1 MPTILK
7 PEETRALPKPVK
19 REVKQA
25 VEIPVLP
32 IRDMVLFPEM
42 ILPLRVEEE
51 KSIRLI
57 DDALVEKKKIGVQAL
72 KVEVEEV
79 KRFDHLHPVGT
90 TANIL
95 KKIMMPDGAIN
106 ILIQGVARYT
116 VEKVT
121 SSDPYFQVL
130 ANLHPDE
137 PISGKEAQARVEL
150 LTSLFSKFVDLAA
163 YLPPELKVMIVNIDN
178 PGQLADF
185 AVSGLKIGT
194 VEKQEV
200 LQEFSVQKRLDRAI
214 SILSNQIEVM
224 EIGKG
229 IEEKVKGEM
238 DRSQREFYLREQLKA
253 IQQELGIVDEQQQ
266 EIERLQEKIEES
278 GMPETARNES
288 EGELKRLG
296 VMHPSS
302 AEYGVIRTYLQWMVE
317 LPWQVQT
324 EDSMDI
330 GRARKILDEDH
341 YGLEKVKRRIL
352 EYLSVKKL
360 KKETKSPILCF
371 VGPPGVGKTSLG
383 RAIAKSLKRKFIRMS
398 LGGMRDEAEI
408 RGHRR
413 TYIGAMPGKIIQE
426 IKRCGSRNPL
436 FMMDEIDKI
445 GIDFRGDPA
454 SALLE
459 ALDPEQNFSFM
470 DHYLGVPFDLS
481 GVLFI
486 TTANILLPIPPALRD
501 RMEVIEISGYTVEE
515 KIEIVKRHL
524 LPRVIDQNGLTKMDV
539 RLTRRAIRKVITEYT
554 REAGLRNLERELSAI
569 MRKIAVGFA
578 EGKREPV
585 GIDAGDVSIY
595 LGPEKF
601 LDDVRERTAKTGVAA
616 GLAWTTV
623 GGEIMFVEAT
633 KMPGKGRMVLT
644 GSLGDVMKE
653 SAHIALSYLKSKAV
667 NAGIDALEFEKSDV
681 HVHVPS
687 GAIPKDGPSAGVTIY
702 SSLYSLFTERPV
714 RNDVAMTG
722 EITLR
727 GYVLPVGGIQEK
739 VLAAKLAGIKK
750 IILPARNKKDIQEIP
765 TSSAKGLK
773 FIFVSD
779 MDQLVENVIAGRKR
793 RGKRRK
799 K

>member
-1 MPTILK
+1 MSIILK
-7 PEETRALPKPVK
+7 PDGTKALPVPVERVVEK
-19 REVKQA
+19 A
-25 VEIPVLP
+25 VEIAVLP
-32 IRDMVLFPEM
+32 IRDLVLFPEM
-42 ILPLRVEEE
+42 ILPLSINE
-51 KSIRLI
+51 KRSIHLI
-57 DDALVEKKKIGVQAL
+57 DDALVEKKRIGVQVVKAD
-72 KVEVEEV
+72 VDEVT
-79 KRFDHLHPVGT
+79 RIDQLYHVGT

-95 KKIMMPDGAIN
+95 KKIMMPDGGISV
-106 ILIQGVARYT
+106 LIQGVARYR
-116 VEKVT
+116 VEKVV
-121 SSDPYFQVL
+121 SSNPYLQVVANIHVEDPQK
-130 ANLHPDE
+130 
-137 PISGKEAQARVEL
+137 GKEVEARAEL
-150 LTSLFSKFVDLAA
+150 LKNLFSKFVDLAA
-163 YLPPELKVMIVNIDN
+163 YLPEELKIMIMNIEK

-185 AVSGLKIGT
+185 AVSGLK
-194 VEKQEV
+194 VSAAEKQKV
-200 LQEFSVQKRLDRAI
+200 LETFPVQNRLDGAI
-214 SILSNQIEVM
+214 SLLSSQIEVM
-224 EIGKG
+224 EIGRG

-238 DRSQREFYLREQLKA
+238 DRAQREFYLREQLKA

-266 EIERLQEKIEES
+266 EVDRLREKIEAS
-278 GMPETARNES
+278 GMPEVARRES
-288 EGELKRLG
+288 EAELKRLA

-324 EDSMDI
+324 EDFLDI
-330 GRARKILDEDH
+330 GKARKILDEDH
-341 YGLEKVKRRIL
+341 YGLGKVKKRIL

-360 KKETKSPILCF
+360 SEEARSPILCF

-383 RAIAKSLKRKFIRMS
+383 RAIAKSLKRKFIRIS

-436 FMMDEIDKI
+436 FMMDEIDKV
-445 GIDFRGDPA
+445 GVDFRGDPA

-459 ALDPEQNFSFM
+459 ALDPEQNVSFT

-486 TTANILLPIPPALRD
+486 TTANVLVPIPPALRD
-501 RMEVIEISGYTVEE
+501 RMEVIEINGYTVEE
-515 KIEIVKRHL
+515 KVEIVKRHL
-524 LPRVIDQNGLTKMDV
+524 LPRVIAQNGLKKDDV
-539 RLTRRAIRKVITEYT
+539 RLTRRAIRKVVTEYT
-554 REAGLRNLERELSAI
+554 REAGLRNLERELSSI
-569 MRKIAVGFA
+569 MRKIAVSFA
-578 EGKREPV
+578 EGKKDPV
-585 GIDAGDVSIY
+585 RIDAGDVPGY

-633 KMPGKGRMVLT
+633 KMPGKGRLVLT

-653 SAHIALSYLKSKAV
+653 SAQIALSYLKSKAV
-667 NAGIDALEFEKSDV
+667 KEDIEPGEFDGSDL

-702 SSLYSLFTERPV
+702 SSLYSLITGRPV

-739 VLAAKLAGIKK
+739 VLGAKLAGIKK
-750 IILPARNKKDIQEIP
+750 VVLPARNRKDVMEIP
-765 TSSAKGLK
+765 ETSRKGLK
-773 FIFVSD
+773 FIYVSD
-779 MDQLVENVIAGRKR
+779 MDELIENVIARRKR
-793 RGKRRK
+793 DGKGGK

>member
-1 MPTILK
+1 MPTILNPDGTK
-7 PEETRALPKPVK
+7 ALPKPVK
-19 REVKQA
+19 RVIEET

-42 ILPLRVEEE
+42 ILPLRIDDE

-57 DDALVEKKKIGVQAL
+57 DDALVEKKKIGLQA
-72 KVEVEEV
+72 VMADVEEV
-79 KRFDHLHPVGT
+79 KRIDDLYTVGT

-106 ILIQGVARYT
+106 VLMQGAVRYR
-116 VEKVT
+116 VEKVVST
-121 SSDPYFQVL
+121 KPYFQVV
-130 ANLHPDE
+130 ANLHGDE
-137 PISGKEAQARVEL
+137 PVSGKEAQARVEL
-150 LTSLFSKFVDLAA
+150 LINLFSQFVDLSA
-163 YLPPELKVMIVNIDN
+163 YLPPEIKVMVMNIDK

-185 AVSGLKIGT
+185 AVSGLKISAA
-194 VEKQEV
+194 EKQKV
-200 LQEFSVQKRLDRAI
+200 LEEFSVIKRLDLAI
-214 SILSNQIEVM
+214 SILTNQIEVM

-229 IEEKVKGEM
+229 IEEKVRGEM
-238 DRSQREFYLREQLKA
+238 DRAQREFYLREQLKA

-266 EIERLQEKIEES
+266 EVERFKEKIEQS
-278 GMPETARNES
+278 GMPDVARKEA
-288 EGELKRLG
+288 EDELKRLA

-317 LPWQVQT
+317 LPWQIET
-324 EDSMDI
+324 RDALDI

-341 YGLEKVKRRIL
+341 FGLEKVKRRIL

-360 KKETKSPILCF
+360 KKEAKSPILCF

-383 RAIAKSLKRKFIRMS
+383 RAIAMSLQRKFIRIS

-426 IKRCGSRNPL
+426 IKRCGSKNPL

-459 ALDPEQNFSFM
+459 ALDPEQNNSFS

-481 GVLFI
+481 KVLFI

-515 KIEIVKRHL
+515 KVEIVKRHL
-524 LPRVIDQNGLTKMDV
+524 LPRVIENNGLTKRNV
-539 RLTRRAIRKVITEYT
+539 RMTRRAVKKVITEYT
-554 REAGLRNLERELSAI
+554 REAGLRNLERELAAI
-569 MRKIAVGFA
+569 MRKIAVDFA
-578 EGKREPV
+578 EGKRDPV
-585 GIDAGDVSIY
+585 RIDTGDVPGY
-595 LGPEKF
+595 LGAEKY

-616 GLAWTTV
+616 GLAWTSV
-623 GGEIMFVEAT
+623 GGEILFVEAT
-633 KMPGKGRMVLT
+633 KMPGKGRMLLT

-653 SAHIALSYLKSKAV
+653 SAHLALSYLRSR
-667 NAGIDALEFEKSDV
+667 AGKEGIETADFEESDI
-681 HVHVPS
+681 HIHVPS

-702 SSLYSLFTERPV
+702 SALYSLLTNRPV

-727 GYVLPVGGIQEK
+727 GYVLPVGGIVEK
-739 VLAAKLAGIKK
+739 VLAAKLAGLRRV
-750 IILPARNKKDIQEIP
+750 ILPERNRKDIDEIP
-765 TSSAKGLK
+765 ESSRKGLN
-773 FIFVSD
+773 FVFVSD
-779 MDQLVENVIAGRKR
+779 MDQLIDNVIA
-793 RGKRRK
+793 RRK
-799 K
+799 KDGKSRKK

>member
-1 MPTILK
+1 MPTILN
-7 PEETRALPKPVK
+7 PDGTRALPRPVK
-19 REVKQA
+19 RAVAQA

-79 KRFDHLHPVGT
+79 KRIDDLHPVGT

-95 KKIMMPDGAIN
+95 KKIMMPDGTLN
-106 ILIQGVARYT
+106 VLIQGVARYT
-116 VEKVT
+116 VEKVI
-121 SSDPYFQVL
+121 SSEPYFQVI

-137 PISGKEAQARVEL
+137 PASGKETQARVEL
-150 LTSLFSKFVDLAA
+150 LVNLFSKFVDLAA
-163 YLPPELKVMIVNIDN
+163 YLPQELKVMIVNIDN

-185 AVSGLKIGT
+185 AVSGLKIDT
-194 VEKQEV
+194 AEKQKV
-200 LQEFSVQKRLDRAI
+200 LQEFSVQKRLDHAI
-214 SILSNQIEVM
+214 SLISNQIEVM
-224 EIGKG
+224 EIGRG

-266 EIERLQEKIEES
+266 EIERLKEKIEES
-278 GMPETARNES
+278 GMPEAARKES
-288 EGELKRLG
+288 EGELNRLG

-324 EDSMDI
+324 EDSLDI

-352 EYLSVKKL
+352 EYLAVKKL
-360 KKETKSPILCF
+360 QEEAKSPILCF

-383 RAIAKSLKRKFIRMS
+383 RAIAKSLKRKFIRTS

-459 ALDPEQNFSFM
+459 ALDPEQNYSFT

-524 LPRVIDQNGLTKMDV
+524 LPRVIDQNGLTKRDV

-554 REAGLRNLERELSAI
+554 REAGLRNLERELAAI
-569 MRKIAVGFA
+569 MRKIAVDFA

-585 GIDAGDVSIY
+585 VIDAGDVSLY

-616 GLAWTTV
+616 GLAWTSM
-623 GGEIMFVEAT
+623 GGEILFVEAT
-633 KMPGKGRMVLT
+633 KMPGKGRMILT

-653 SAHIALSYLKSKAV
+653 SAHIALSYLRSR
-667 NAGIDALEFEKSDV
+667 AGKEGIETADFEESDI
-681 HVHVPS
+681 HIHVPS

-702 SSLYSLFTERPV
+702 SALYSLLNSLPV

-727 GYVLPVGGIQEK
+727 GYVLPVGGIVEK
-739 VLAAKLAGIKK
+739 VLAAKLAGIRRV
-750 IILPARNKKDIQEIP
+750 ILPERNRKDIQEIP
-765 TSSAKGLK
+765 PSSAKGLK

-793 RGKRRK
+793 SGKQRK